1 MSKVRRKLDVT
12 STIPLRNNTLQPLP
26 SPFNLLILE
35 DSPADAELI
44 LETLRTSGL
53 DPKWR
58 RVDTEKD
65 YLASLDPVPDVILSD
80 FHMPKFD
87 ARRAIRILKE
97 RGLDIPFIVVSGC
110 IGEEMAVQCIKD
122 GAIDYLL
129 KDRLGR
135 LGSAV
140 TQALDR
146 KRLQVEKQAVEERL
160 FHETFHDALTG
171 LPNRALFLE
180 RLERAL
186 LRSKR
191 DQAYMFA
198 VLLLNLNGF
207 SVIHDSLGPSA
218 GDQLLIE
225 ASLRL
230 TRHVRSVDSVAR
242 LGSDEFLLLLDNLKT
257 ATNSSRVA
265 TRIQEALAT
274 PINLNG
280 RDVFLSA
287 NIGITA
293 STTGYD
299 QAEDMLRDAGAAM
312 YRAKESGH
320 GAFVMYD
327 ATMHASA
334 MARIKLEGDL
344 RRAVEQ
350 EEFRLYYQPIVSL
363 GTGRVAGFEAL
374 LRWQHP
380 EQGLMSPADYI
391 HVAEATGLI
400 LPIGRWALREAC
412 RQLHQWR
419 QRDSVSARVTMS
431 VNLSS
436 RQFNDPDLL
445 PFIEEMLRDTD
456 LEEGA
461 LKLEVT
467 ESVMMENVQSVAPL
481 LQTLKRHRIHICIDD
496 FGTGYSSLSYLQQLP
511 IDFLKIDQ
519 SFIARLNEDPK
530 SREIIHTITSLAHTL
545 GTKVIAEGVEHPEQ
559 VVRLKAWKCQY
570 GQGYYFAKPLTS
582 EAATALL
589 AAGHRWLPRPR
600 KRSRKNRKKP

>member
-1 MSKVRRKLDVT
+1 MA
-12 STIPLRNNTLQPLP
+12 STIPLQNNGSQPLP

-35 DSPADAELI
+35 DCPADAELI

-53 DPKWR
+53 DPQWR

-65 YLASLDPVPDVILSD
+65 YLASLDPVPDLILSD
-80 FHMPKFD
+80 FHMPTFD
-87 ARRAIRILKE
+87 ARRAVRILKE

-140 TQALDR
+140 TQALER
-146 KRLQVEKQAVEERL
+146 KRLQLEKQAVEERL
-160 FHETFHDALTG
+160 FHESFHDTLTG

-198 VLLLNLNGF
+198 VLLLNLKGY
-207 SVIHDSLGPSA
+207 SVVNDSLGPSA

-242 LGSDEFLLLLDNLKT
+242 LGSDEFLLLLDDLKT

-265 TRIQEALAT
+265 TRIQEALAM
-274 PINLNG
+274 PFNVNG
-280 RDVFLSA
+280 REVFLSA

-299 QAEDMLRDAGAAM
+299 HAEDMLRDAGAAM
-312 YRAKESGH
+312 YRAKESGQ

-327 ATMHASA
+327 ATMHARA

-344 RRAVEQ
+344 RRALEQ

-363 GTGRVAGFEAL
+363 DTGRVAGFEAL

-380 EQGLMSPADYI
+380 EQGLISPADYI

-400 LPIGRWALREAC
+400 LPVGRWALLEAC

-419 QRDSVSARVTMS
+419 QRDSASARVTMS

-436 RQFNDPDLL
+436 RQLNDPDLL

-456 LEEGA
+456 LDEGA

-481 LQTLKRHRIHICIDD
+481 LQTMKRHRIHICIDD
-496 FGTGYSSLSYLQQLP
+496 FGTGYSSLSYLQKLP
-511 IDFLKIDQ
+511 IDFLKIDR
-519 SFIARLNEDPK
+519 SFIACMNEDPK

-545 GTKVIAEGVEHPEQ
+545 GTEVIAEGVEHPEQ

-582 EAATALL
+582 EAATDLL
-589 AAGHRWLPRPR
+589 ATGHRWLPRPQ
-600 KRSRKNRKKP
+600 KRSRKIRKKP